1 MITPE
6 AAEAIA
12 RARAAAQGWGIVEP
26 LVVEARHGWNGKIRS
41 YNVDSNPA
49 KRGTKVR
56 FTIDAETGDILSE
69 GYLPR

>member
-12 RARAAAQGWGIVEP
+12 RARAAALGWGIVEP
-26 LVVEARHGWNGKIRS
+26 LSVQARRGWTGKIRIYS
-41 YNVDSNPA
+41 IDSNPA
-49 KRGTKVR
+49 TRGTKVR
-56 FTIDAETGDILSE
+56 FTIDAQTGDIVSE

>member
-12 RARAAAQGWGIVEP
+12 RAWAAAQGWGIVEP
-26 LVVEARHGWNGKIRS
+26 LSVQTRRGWTGKIRS

-49 KRGTKVR
+49 LRGTRVR
-56 FTIDAETGDILSE
+56 FTIDAETGEILSE
-69 GYLPR
+69 GFLPR

>member
-6 AAEAIA
+6 MAEKIA
-12 RARAAAQGWGIVEP
+12 RARAVALGWGIVEP
-26 LVVEARHGWNGKIRS
+26 LSVQARRGWNGKIRS

-49 KRGTKVR
+49 KRGTKMR